1 MRVDANYR
9 FIAAYHEVNARVA
22 QRQQALGLYV
32 SLVVSLLVLLVAWMP
47 RVHDRLG
54 A

>member
-9 FIAAYHEVNARVA
+9 FIAAYKEVNARVA

-32 SLVVSLLVLLVAWMP
+32 SLVVSLLAALVAWMP
-47 RVHDRLG
+47 RVHDRPG